1 VTPLPFTGERDRAE
15 EFIDAVE
22 DHFLLNHQF
31 TPYHSFHTR
40 IAYTLSLLQGPDVAS
55 WRRSKRIWLGTQ
67 PDNQDTY
74 NQFIAQ
80 FRAQYLDT
88 GKTQRA
94 RTKLR
99 NLKMH
104 WPHIDQ
110 YIIDFEQLVEDANF
124 DKDHDES
131 IQQFL
136 MGLSRTVL
144 DSVLKAT
151 HTVANPTYRL
161 YRDTAINVTKTEQ
174 IFKALTGGGGPVA
187 NQLFQ
192 SRQFDNRSRQ
202 NFQQYPPRNNWYP
215 QRNQNQ
221 RYNSSNAP
229 RNMNNTAVPMD
240 LDRSR
245 ANRQGRSYQ
254 PNQPYARLM
263 EVGDPNCPQYQENRP
278 RNRGPCFN
286 CGQEGH
292 FARNC
297 TRGNSRNEGRGRRPT
312 ANLIDFDEGYTS
324 PAPSYTSGPSATNK
338 YDAIQNQIAS
348 MSKEEMEELTARF
361 GAQDFQEA

>member
-1 VTPLPFTGERDRAE
+1 
-15 EFIDAVE
+15 
-22 DHFLLNHQF
+22 
-31 TPYHSFHTR
+31 
-40 IAYTLSLLQGPDVAS
+40 
-55 WRRSKRIWLGTQ
+55 
-67 PDNQDTY
+67 
-74 NQFIAQ
+74 
-80 FRAQYLDT
+80 
-88 GKTQRA
+88 
-94 RTKLR
+94 
-99 NLKMH
+99 MH

-174 IFKALTGGGGPVA
+174 IFKALTGGGGQAA
-187 NQLFQ
+187 NQFFQ
-192 SRQFDNRSRQ
+192 NRQFDNRPCQ

-229 RNMNNTAVPMD
+229 RNMNNTTVPMD

-254 PNQPYARLM
+254 SNQPYARLM
-263 EVGDPNCPQYQENRP
+263 EVGDPNRPQYQMDRP

-297 TRGNSRNEGRGRRPT
+297 TRNNTRSEGRGRRPT
-312 ANLIDFDEGYTS
+312 ANLIDFEEGYAS
-324 PAPSYTSGPSATNK
+324 PAPSYTSGSNATNK
-338 YDAIQNQIAS
+338 YDAIQSQIAS